1 MRCTWV
7 PALLVFVLAS
17 IAPATGPTTL
27 LAAQPAAA
35 PGAGAPKVLRMGVS
49 ADPRDLDPQ
58 SFGESVSSS
67 IILHIHNTLFELDKN
82 FTPVPALAESAQ
94 VSADGLTWTIKLKK
108 GIKFH
113 DGTPFTA
120 GAVKAV
126 VDRTL
131 SDKPPVRSAMIGR
144 NDLAS
149 ARVVDDYTAEIKTK
163 KPLGPF
169 LYMLAGPAWAINSPA
184 AFKKYG
190 DQATKHPVGT
200 GPYRFVEW
208 KPNEQIV
215 LERNPDYWGPKPY
228 YDQLIYR
235 IIPEAGTRVALLETG
250 EVDLAVNIPPTEL
263 PRLEQNAKLTA
274 QAVKLNRIM
283 YIGINCQLPYL
294 SDKRVRQAFNY
305 AVDKRAIIKG
315 IVRGLGEEAVSPIPR
330 LNGGFAEAGKYAY
343 DPAKAKQLLAEAGV
357 SRDFKVSLWIPQG
370 RYFQGEAI
378 GQAVANY
385 LREVGINVGD
395 QVLEYGTYNTV
406 SRKPFGESQVQM
418 YLLGWSSDNLDADIA
433 LTPVFHSSQW
443 PPTGPNRGFYKN
455 PQVDQLLDTAR
466 ATTDAKRRNDLYAQ
480 AQKIIWDDAPWIF
493 LLDMQNPIAYRKG
506 ITGLSM
512 WPTEILDLRQ
522 AKE

>member
-1 MRCTWV
+1 M
-7 PALLVFVLAS
+7 
-17 IAPATGPTTL
+17 
-27 LAAQPAAA
+27 
-35 PGAGAPKVLRMGVS
+35 
-49 ADPRDLDPQ
+49 
-58 SFGESVSSS
+58 
-67 IILHIHNTLFELDKN
+67 
-82 FTPVPALAESAQ
+82 
-94 VSADGLTWTIKLKK
+94 
-108 GIKFH
+108 
-113 DGTPFTA
+113 
-120 GAVKAV
+120 
-126 VDRTL
+126 
-131 SDKPPVRSAMIGR
+131 
-144 NDLAS
+144 
-149 ARVVDDYTAEIKTK
+149 
-163 KPLGPF
+163 
-169 LYMLAGPAWAINSPA
+169 
-184 AFKKYG
+184 
-190 DQATKHPVGT
+190 
-200 GPYRFVEW
+200 
-208 KPNEQIV
+208 
-215 LERNPDYWGPKPY
+215 
-228 YDQLIYR
+228 
-235 IIPEAGTRVALLETG
+235 
-250 EVDLAVNIPPTEL
+250 
-263 PRLEQNAKLTA
+263 
-274 QAVKLNRIM
+274 
-283 YIGINCQLPYL
+283 
-294 SDKRVRQAFNY
+294 RQAFNY

-455 PQVDQLLDTAR
+455 PQVDQFLDTAR

-480 AQKIIWDDAPWIF
+480 AQKITWDDAPWIF